1 MEENK
6 KNCLLDT
13 MQGQNGNTLST
24 CMSSNLSDMCDNPK
38 IIEDAQW
45 LLDDLSTTVIGLEAQ
60 VKQLTILLEY
70 YELKAMKKER
80 SNILWSLKYRK
91 E

>member
-13 MQGQNGNTLST
+13 MHGQNGNTLST
-24 CMSSNLSDMCDNPK
+24 CINSSLSDMCDNPK

-45 LLDDLSTTVIGLEAQ
+45 LLDDLSSTVVGLEAQ
-60 VKQLTILLEY
+60 VKQLSTLLKY
-70 YELKAMKKER
+70 YELKVMKKER
-80 SNILWSLKYRK
+80 SNILWRLKYDK
-91 E
+91 